1 MKVIGVTHEII
12 RHNAAEIDRL
22 LWENL
27 QAYFEISG
35 APGTPPLSSL
45 GGRCR
50 QVIRGDVCSF
60 SIDGVEI
67 LRVSVGVFGVRVL
80 YSLLTG
86 GELGEA
92 DS

>member
-1 MKVIGVTHEII
+1 MKNIGVAFEII
-12 RHNAAEIDRL
+12 HHNAAEIERL

-45 GGRCR
+45 GDRCKR
-50 QVIRGDVCSF
+50 VMRGDVCSF
-60 SIDGVEI
+60 SIDGVVI
-67 LRVSVGVFGVRVL
+67 LRVSPGVNGVHVL

-86 GELGEA
+86 GRLEA